1 MSLRYWRDFT
11 GSLTGAL
18 CSTTGGRGASAGAFQ
33 GVCSQLWWAMRLG
46 PIDELVGPLHM
57 VAYGYVIV
65 YAWYIYIYTHYRVH
79 GFGLV
84 LLFFHTFLS
93 CARKSSCSNSIVCC
107 CVAVQVS
114 LLCRCVPELCVGW
127 RNAKQVMMTLWRS
140 MGNRIIFNGSDKNF
154 RTALLGTGWPKGS

>member
-1 MSLRYWRDFT
+1 MHD
-11 GSLTGAL
+11 
-18 CSTTGGRGASAGAFQ
+18 
-33 GVCSQLWWAMRLG
+33 
-46 PIDELVGPLHM
+46 
-57 VAYGYVIV
+57 
-65 YAWYIYIYTHYRVH
+65 IYIYTHYRVH

-107 CVAVQVS
+107 CVAVEVS

-154 RTALLGTGWPKGS
+154 RTALLGTG